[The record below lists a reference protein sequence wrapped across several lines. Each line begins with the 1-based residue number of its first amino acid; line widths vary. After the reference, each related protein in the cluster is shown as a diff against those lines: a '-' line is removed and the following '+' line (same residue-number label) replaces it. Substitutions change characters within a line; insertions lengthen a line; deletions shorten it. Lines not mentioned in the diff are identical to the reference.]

1 VSELRLQVRSPD
13 ALRQQWTRSL
23 KHGALMGAIEP
34 VPTVGAT
41 VRVTIVPGWDG
52 PSVVVEGTVLQA
64 TAAASVVQL
73 DGLSE
78 EAAEALKV
86 LGISEAA
93 ARPSADEPAP
103 VSDEPAPVSDEAAP
117 VSDEAAPV
125 SDESASTEVGVSSE
139 ESSAAAGE
147 ASPPPQGAFAPPPQ
161 GAFAPPPQGA
171 FAPLPQGS
179 GLAPP
184 PQGAF
189 APVSQG
195 AAAAPVTPS
204 AQAASKGESSKSID
218 LSDPRQIIAAS
229 GAGTP
234 AAVALLPAPSHEG
247 DFGSVSWRDT
257 LLSLLEQGATG
268 ILVITA
274 LREMRWCYLVDGAP
288 VHFLGDNPH
297 PGEFL
302 SDMLMAEGLV
312 TRESWNTVLRTQG
325 LTGMKPGEILIGS
338 GKLAPKQLNDGI
350 RARAERITQNLMGMN
365 FGRFS
370 FHPYEELKKIFP
382 FDQVDLLSLLL
393 SYHRKAVSRLK
404 DEDVYKQTEDF
415 YRQHVHIPPNRTPFV
430 ADLELSEI
438 EAHFA
443 KTVIP
448 AGWPLAEMLS
458 LREMEER
465 SLLRFILILQGM
477 GMLEFVQEE
486 GARAKRNRAE
496 RYLYETL
503 GDITRRNAFEAIGA
517 HWSSSVD
524 QIQEGYK
531 KIKHRS
537 RIERFE
543 PYMDSRIRELF
554 DQVHEGLDALWVELK
569 VERNR
574 KEVRGKVVEIG
585 QLRMASDLLNSQ
597 GAMAQYKN
605 DFALARVCYVRV
617 LELDP
622 GGPAGAENVAAA
634 KKALQDPRL
643 SESAVADAGVDM
655 IDLQRRLDAAIG

>member
-1 VSELRLQVRSPD
+1 MSEVRLEIRSPD
-13 ALRQQWTRSL
+13 ALREQWTRSL
-23 KHGALMGAIEP
+23 KHGALMGAMEP

-41 VRVTIVPGWDG
+41 VTVAMVPAWDG

-64 TAAASVVQL
+64 TAAATVVQL
-73 DGLSE
+73 DGMSE
-78 EAAEALKV
+78 EAAEALRA
-86 LGISEAA
+86 LGISEAE
-93 ARPSADEPAP
+93 AR
-103 VSDEPAPVSDEAAP
+103 
-117 VSDEAAPV
+117 
-125 SDESASTEVGVSSE
+125 
-139 ESSAAAGE
+139 SAAAGDEEAAAEDEGPAIKDEEPAEPEVE
-147 ASPPPQGAFAPPPQ
+147 ASSTESPASAPEEAPPDGSGFAPPPQ
-161 GAFAPPPQGA
+161 GAFAPPSQGGG
-171 FAPLPQGS
+171 F
-179 GLAPP
+179 APP

-195 AAAAPVTPS
+195 GTALPAAPAAAPAP
-204 AQAASKGESSKSID
+204 AAGAKAGSSKDVD

-234 AAVALLPAPSHEG
+234 AAVALLPAPTIEG
-247 DFGSVSWRDT
+247 DFGSASWRDT
-257 LLSLLEQGATG
+257 LLSLLEQKQTG
-268 ILVITA
+268 ILVIRA
-274 LREMRWCYLVDGAP
+274 LREMRWCYLVEGAP
-288 VHFLGDNPH
+288 VHFLGDKPH

-312 TRESWNTVLRTQG
+312 TRESWNQVLRAQG
-325 LTGMKPGEILIGS
+325 LTGMKPAEILIES
-338 GKLAPKQLNDGI
+338 GKLAPKQFKEGI

-393 SYHRKAVSRLK
+393 SYHRRAVSQLG
-404 DEDVYKQTEDF
+404 DEEVYKQTEEF
-415 YRQHVHIPPNRTPFV
+415 YRQHVHIPANRTSMV
-430 ADLELSEI
+430 AELDLTEI
-438 EAHFA
+438 ETHFA
-443 KTVIP
+443 MVVIP
-448 AGWPLAEMLS
+448 AGWPLAEMLA

-477 GMLEFVQEE
+477 GMLEFVE
-486 GARAKRNRAE
+486 GEGERAKRNRAE

-503 GDITRRNAFEAIGA
+503 GDITRRNPFEAIGA

-524 QIQEGYK
+524 QIQEGYT

-537 RIERFE
+537 RLERFE
-543 PYMDSRIRELF
+543 PYMDDRIKELF
-554 DQVHEGLDALWVELK
+554 DQVHERLDALWAELK
-569 VERNR
+569 SDRNR
-574 KEVRGKVVEIG
+574 KEIRGKVVEIG
-585 QLRMASDLLNSQ
+585 QLRMASDLLHSQ
-597 GAMAQYKN
+597 GGMARYKN

-622 GGPAGAENVAAA
+622 GGPAGAENIAAA
-634 KKALQDPRL
+634 KRALQDPQL